1 MNDIRKKDVAGK
13 NVLVRGDLNVPL
25 SENGNMQDDFRIKQI
40 TPTLHFLLDK
50 KAKVILCS
58 HFTEEKISLK
68 TVTPALRKFLN
79 MDVIFVNDCIGYAV
93 EQEVQKL
100 KPGQLLLLENLRTYP
115 GEEKNDPEFAKS
127 LAKYADIYVNDAF
140 GVCHRNHASVSAIVK
155 FFLPGNVF
163 AGNLLMEE
171 VQTISYHLKNPKK
184 PIVAIIGGAKIE
196 TKVKVIK
203 KFLDMPDCD
212 VLLGGKIAHAILRR
226 KKEINFGAMPDQKVF
241 PYIDEI
247 EIHNHRIHLPTDNVV
262 YFKKGIQEEVYD
274 VGPETIKEFNEKIA
288 AARTIFFNGPIG
300 YFEDERNIG
309 TVEILK
315 AISRNRTAFSIVGGG
330 ETNSVIYKNNLED
343 KISYISTGGG
353 AFLAFITG
361 DRLPGLAALGYYA

>member
-1 MNDIRKKDVAGK
+1 MNDIREKDVAGK
-13 NVLVRGDLNVPL
+13 RVLVRGDLNVPL
-25 SENGNMQDDFRIKQI
+25 GENGNMQDDFRVKQI
-40 TPTLHFLLDK
+40 TPTLHFLLEN

-58 HFTEEKISLK
+58 HFTDEKISLK
-68 TVTPALRKFLN
+68 TVIPALRKFLN
-79 MDVIFVNDCIGYAV
+79 MEVIFINDCIGDAV
-93 EQEVQKL
+93 EQEVKKL
-100 KPGQLLLLENLRTYP
+100 KPGQILLLENLRRYA
-115 GEEKNDPEFAKS
+115 GEKKNDPEFAKS
-127 LAKYADIYVNDAF
+127 LAKCADMYVNDAF
-140 GVCHRNHASVSAIVK
+140 GVCHRNHASVSAIVN
-155 FFLPGNVF
+155 FFPPENVH
-163 AGNLLMEE
+163 AGSLLMEE

-226 KKEINFGAMPDQKVF
+226 KNEIHFGAMPDQKVF
-241 PYIDEI
+241 SYIDEI
-247 EIHNHRIHLPTDNVV
+247 DITNTRLHLPTDNVV
-262 YFKKGIQEEVYD
+262 YFKKGAQEEVYD
-274 VGPETIKEFNEKIA
+274 VGSETIEEFNEKIA

-300 YFEDERNIG
+300 YFEDTRNIG

-315 AISRNRTAFSIVGGG
+315 AISRNRAAFSIVGGG
-330 ETNSVIYKNNLED
+330 ETNSAIYKNNLED

-361 DRLPGLAALGYYA
+361 DRLPGLEALGYYA